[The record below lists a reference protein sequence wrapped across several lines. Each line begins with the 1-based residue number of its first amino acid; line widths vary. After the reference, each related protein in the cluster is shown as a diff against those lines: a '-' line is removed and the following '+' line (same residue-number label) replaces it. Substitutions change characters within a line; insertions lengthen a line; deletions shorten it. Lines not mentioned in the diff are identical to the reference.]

1 MVEGAVTIA
10 VAKRREVV
18 GLVGSGWS
26 ARAAAERVG
35 VSRSVAQ
42 LWARLAGMRLQKGK
56 LGGLAELRKRRVKPP
71 RPRAEAPEGPFL
83 DSNGRLDLAGR
94 VLIQIRL
101 REACSYRRIA
111 TGLGVAA
118 STVSREIAAHTV
130 DGKYRAADAQRAA
143 VRARHRTG
151 NPKLVPGSQLWR
163 QVVAGLNHKLSP
175 EQITGRLRL
184 EFGDRHDMQVSP
196 ETIYQALYVQAAGGL
211 RHELT
216 VEKAL
221 RQGRSSRR
229 PQSKLGPRSNRSW
242 IGDATISNR
251 PPEAAD
257 RAIPGHWE
265 GDLVIG
271 TEGRSALITLIERS
285 SRFTLISRID
295 VHDTTT
301 VTSRLTDMVTGL
313 PQALFRTLTWDQGVE
328 MAGHAQFT
336 TATGCPVYFA
346 DPHSPWQRP
355 TNENGNGLIRDYYPK
370 GTDFTGVPD
379 TDITTMQDQLN
390 TRPRKILSFATPA
403 ETLDRQ
409 LVLR

>member
-1 MVEGAVTIA
+1 
-10 VAKRREVV
+10 
-18 GLVGSGWS
+18 
-26 ARAAAERVG
+26 
-35 VSRSVAQ
+35 
-42 LWARLAGMRLQKGK
+42 MRLQKGK

-71 RPRAEAPEGPFL
+71 RPRADAPPGPFL
-83 DSNGRLDLAGR
+83 DRNGRLDLAGR

-101 REACSYRRIA
+101 RERCSYRQIA
-111 TGLGVAA
+111 AELGVAA
-118 STVSREIAAHTV
+118 STVSREIAVHVV
-130 DGKYRAADAQRAA
+130 DGKYRAGDAHQAA

-151 NPKLVPGSQLWR
+151 NPKLVPGSQLWT

-175 EQITGRLRL
+175 EQIAGRLRL
-184 EFGDRHDMQVSP
+184 EFADRHDMQVSP

-221 RQGRSSRR
+221 RQGRTSRR
-229 PQSKLGPRSNRSW
+229 PQSKLAARRSNRSW
-242 IGDATISNR
+242 IGEATISNR

-271 TEGRSALITLIERS
+271 RGGSSALITLIERA

-295 VHDTTT
+295 IHDTAT
-301 VTSRLTDMVTGL
+301 VTSRLTDMVQGL
-313 PQALFRTLTWDQGVE
+313 PHALFRTLTWDQGVE
-328 MAGHAQFT
+328 MAGHSTFT

-370 GTDFTGVPD
+370 GTDFTQIPD
-379 TDITTMQDQLN
+379 ADITAMQDQLN